1 MNFTLFSLLYC
12 IAHRLLFHPYH
23 FTVYSIIVAVVL
35 YRLISTMAFDNSK
48 TKLYFWS
55 FDTFFPVQKGTK
67 LYLILGWETNSLT
80 SNWIYINKIKK
91 TPMTVLLQIGCLYC
105 VQFWITPAKKIFEI
119 LVVPNPNL
127 HSGKQLVITKNIP
140 KFRGVTARNIS
151 WFLFRI

>member
-23 FTVYSIIVAVVL
+23 FITVYSIIVAVVL

-48 TKLYFWS
+48 TKLYFLS
-55 FDTFFPVQKGTK
+55 FDPSTK
-67 LYLILGWETNSLT
+67 RDKNISYIRMGNEFLNFKLN
-80 SNWIYINKIKK
+80 IYKLNKK
-91 TPMTVLLQIGCLYC
+91 TLMTVLLQIGCLFC